1 MTLSVDTEGTI
12 LDINHVAWSLGLS
25 EISTSLALGGP
36 DPFSSKSK
44 SGFRL
49 FLEFVILAEHLDF
62 YHLEKKTP
70 SMKRLVREFHIYFA
84 SYPLKGKIRRVSL

>member
-1 MTLSVDTEGTI
+1 MGREGLCGRRGIGLKKGGKDGLLGMTLSVDTEGTI

-36 DPFSSKSK
+36 DPFSSISK
-44 SGFRL
+44 SGFRI

-62 YHLEKKTP
+62 YHLEKKN
-70 SMKRLVREFHIYFA
+70 S
-84 SYPLKGKIRRVSL
+84 